1 MVEVRRVTRAEAL
14 GEQVVTALRADILT
28 GDLPSGGLLVEASLA
43 ETFGVSRGPVREALR
58 TLSSEGLIAPS
69 GRSYRVIGLDEKDL
83 RDLFALRELL
93 EVAAAQQC
101 AIIDPEGFHRTAEAA
116 LEEMRKA
123 VEAGDTEAF
132 ARADVAFHSAF
143 FGSCGNRRLL
153 AVWEQHVPTFAE
165 LFRLTTALDEPLS
178 RSVEWHQQ
186 MLDIVRAGDPD
197 SIAAEVHKLVVGGE
211 EQIVAARWQLL
222 EQRHASAIGSEGRR
236 SHVI

>member
-1 MVEVRRVTRAEAL
+1 MAGARRVARAEAL

-28 GDLPSGGLLVEASLA
+28 GDRPPGELLVEASLA
-43 ETFGVSRGPVREALR
+43 ETFGVSRGPVRDALR

-101 AIIDPEGFHRTAEAA
+101 ATSDPEGYRQAAEAA
-116 LEEMRKA
+116 LKEMRKA
-123 VEAGDTEAF
+123 AEAGDTDAF
-132 ARADVAFHSAF
+132 AHADIAFHSAF

-186 MLDIVRAGDPD
+186 MLDIVYAGDPD

-211 EQIVAARWQLL
+211 EQIIAAQRQLL
-222 EQRHASAIGSEGRR
+222 EQRNA
-236 SHVI
+236 